1 MERLID
7 HGILYVAGLFLL
19 AGTKGWVRPVLAA
32 LLALIYVAF
41 SNYVE
46 SGNVRLV
53 LSAILTG
60 GCCFLPGLMCFL
72 PLVCYDCVWLLLER
86 SRIFFAGTAGIGL
99 LAASVLVRGGKRV
112 GPQPEWFVFLLV
124 IAGLLAY
131 RMRRHLQQKEA
142 YIHLKDSST
151 ELRLVMQ
158 KRQQELMENRIM
170 RSTLPRCRSGTGLHG
185 KSMTMSDICFPV
197 QFYRWG
203 RCRQST
209 GRNRCT
215 GSSCRSMTRS
225 GRR

>member
-86 SRIFFAGTAGIGL
+86 SRIFFAGTAGCL
-99 LAASVLVRGGKRV
+99 
-112 GPQPEWFVFLLV
+112 
-124 IAGLLAY
+124 
-131 RMRRHLQQKEA
+131 RHLCWSVGGNVW
-142 YIHLKDSST
+142 D
-151 ELRLVMQ
+151 
-158 KRQQELMENRIM
+158 
-170 RSTLPRCRSGTGLHG
+170 RSRNGLY
-185 KSMTMSDICFPV
+185 
-197 QFYRWG
+197 FYW
-203 RCRQST
+203 
-209 GRNRCT
+209 
-215 GSSCRSMTRS
+215 
-225 GRR
+225 

>member
-86 SRIFFAGTAGIGL
+86 SRIFLPGQR
-99 LAASVLVRGGKRV
+99 ASGCL
-112 GPQPEWFVFLLV
+112 
-124 IAGLLAY
+124 
-131 RMRRHLQQKEA
+131 RHLCWSVGGNVW
-142 YIHLKDSST
+142 D
-151 ELRLVMQ
+151 
-158 KRQQELMENRIM
+158 
-170 RSTLPRCRSGTGLHG
+170 RSRNGLY
-185 KSMTMSDICFPV
+185 
-197 QFYRWG
+197 FYW
-203 RCRQST
+203 
-209 GRNRCT
+209 
-215 GSSCRSMTRS
+215 
-225 GRR
+225 